1 MIKKYYEDRDYT
13 KEICILKLVE
23 YLEKNDWSTEWLIND
38 YAIYIDEWI
47 ADRERIIN
55 VFNESLKERNSYAL
69 EKAIEE
75 KEAELRELKCIK
87 YLIKN
92 S

>member
-55 VFNESLKERNSYAL
+55 VFNESLKERNSYA
-69 EKAIEE
+69 
-75 KEAELRELKCIK
+75 
-87 YLIKN
+87 
-92 S
+92 